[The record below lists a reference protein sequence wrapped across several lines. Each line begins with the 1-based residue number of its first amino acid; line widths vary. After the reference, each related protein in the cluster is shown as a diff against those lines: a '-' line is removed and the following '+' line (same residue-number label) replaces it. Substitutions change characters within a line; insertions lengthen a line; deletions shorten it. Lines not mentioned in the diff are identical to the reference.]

1 MRKQVAIFYLAA
13 KARAAKK
20 ICVLG
25 AAALIRMRFVAH
37 DQDARRTAER
47 CRAAAIVEEV
57 GLHGHRH
64 GLVRRL
70 HSVEYS
76 DKREGGSCR
85 GTAT

>member
-1 MRKQVAIFYLAA
+1 MRKQEAIFYLAA

-20 ICVLG
+20 ICMLA

-57 GLHGHRH
+57 GVRGHRR
-64 GLVRRL
+64 GFARRL

-76 DKREGGSCR
+76 DNREGGSCR